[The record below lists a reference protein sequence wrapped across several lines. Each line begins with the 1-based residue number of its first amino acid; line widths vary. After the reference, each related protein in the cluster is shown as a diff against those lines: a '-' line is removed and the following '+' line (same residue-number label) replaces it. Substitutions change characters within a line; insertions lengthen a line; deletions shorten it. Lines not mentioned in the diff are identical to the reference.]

1 MSKFEMMHHQEL
13 KFYVKGLYAEQIA
26 YNMRKR
32 IFSRFNIRPDIEIG
46 GFNDDEKRPIK
57 VRLFA
62 TSQIL
67 IDVSE
72 FINQSFDF
80 GISE

>member
-1 MSKFEMMHHQEL
+1 MSKFEMMHPKEL
-13 KFYVKGLYAEQIA
+13 KFYVNGLYAEQIA

-32 IFSRFNIRPDIEIG
+32 IFSRFNIQPDIEIG
-46 GFNDDEKRPIK
+46 GFSDEDKRPIK

-62 TSQIL
+62 TSQLL
-67 IDVSE
+67 IDISE
-72 FINQSFDF
+72 FIEKSFDF

>member
-1 MSKFEMMHHQEL
+1 MSNFEMMHPQEL

-32 IFSRFNIRPDIEIG
+32 IFSRFSTQPDIEVG
-46 GFNDDEKRPIK
+46 GFRDDDEREIK
-57 VRLFA
+57 VRLYA
-62 TSQIL
+62 TSQLL
-67 IDVSE
+67 IDISE
-72 FINQSFDF
+72 FIEKSFDF